1 MHDIFLSYDN
11 ADLPRV
17 LPLVRAL
24 EGRGWSVWW
33 DRERILPGRTF
44 HRVIEDALRVARCV
58 LVAWSSRAVESEWV
72 IEEAEEGRKRD
83 ILVPVRLDAEAQIP
97 FGFRNRQAVLLHDWQ
112 ATEAHRGFDLLVEA
126 LTELLGPPSTQEAGP
141 PVIDGSVP
149 PPPPP
154 EPPAEPDRDVNSVG
168 MAFISIPAGEFLM
181 GSADGDADER
191 PVHRVRISH
200 PFYLGTYTVTQGQW
214 QAVMGSNPS
223 RFTGDPQRPVE
234 QVSWDDVQSFLQ
246 TLNAREGGTRY
257 RLPTEAEW
265 AYAARAGSTT
275 AYSFG
280 DDAAPLGQYAW
291 YGDNAGRTTHPV
303 GQRQPNAWG
312 LYDMHGHVWEWVQD
326 WYGAY
331 PAAPAVDPQ
340 CPAAGADRVIRGGG
354 WLNSARGCRSA
365 SRPKARPGYR
375 AAYLGVR
382 LLRTAR

>member
-1 MHDIFLSYDN
+1 MHDIFLSYAH

-33 DRERILPGRTF
+33 DRERILPGRAF
-44 HRVIEDALRVARCV
+44 HRVIEEALRAARCV
-58 LVAWSSRAVESEWV
+58 LVAWSSRAVHSEWV
-72 IEEAEEGRKRD
+72 IEEAEEGRQRD

-126 LTELLGPPSTQEAGP
+126 LTALLGPPSAQEAGP

-149 PPPPP
+149 PPPSLVPP
-154 EPPAEPDRDVNSVG
+154 AAEAEALGIIQYAVPPPPSLVPPAEPDRDVNSVG

-181 GSADGDADER
+181 GSADGYADER
-191 PVHRVRISH
+191 PVHRVQISR
-200 PFYLGTYTVTQGQW
+200 PFSLGRYAVTQGEW

-223 RFTGDPQRPVE
+223 RFPGDPHRPVE
-234 QVSWDDVQSFLQ
+234 QVSWEEAHTFIEK
-246 TLNAREGGTRY
+246 LNTREGGRRY

-265 AYAARAGSTT
+265 EYAARAGTTT

-291 YGDNAGRTTHPV
+291 YDGNAGRTTHPV
-303 GQRQPNAWG
+303 GQLQPNA
-312 LYDMHGHVWEWVQD
+312 
-326 WYGAY
+326 
-331 PAAPAVDPQ
+331 
-340 CPAAGADRVIRGGG
+340 
-354 WLNSARGCRSA
+354 
-365 SRPKARPGYR
+365 
-375 AAYLGVR
+375 
-382 LLRTAR
+382 